1 MQPDILAELLEP
13 KSLGGEDLACP
24 EIAHC
29 QNPVGVVKVLL
40 SRAGNHI
47 F

>member
-1 MQPDILAELLEP
+1 MQPDILAELFEP